1 MVFLIQRT
9 FPSVWIGRGKLK
21 ILSKNMVLVSH
32 VKKISWHHYSGKI
45 VARVTRVFMTYPR
58 EFVALVENGPRIS
71 ES

>member
-1 MVFLIQRT
+1 M
-9 FPSVWIGRGKLK
+9 
-21 ILSKNMVLVSH
+21 SKNMVLVSH